1 LGEDFG
7 VVSNDVNER
16 SGILED
22 RLIKAS
28 FPGLSGGVFVVRSAE
43 EVVEVDEVLLW
54 PFCWA

>member
-16 SGILED
+16 SGMLEE

-43 EVVEVDEVLLW
+43 EVVEVEPVLL
-54 PFCWA
+54 